1 MKWRTFALGA
11 MGAAVAS
18 VTPLLGGCGGGSD
31 APQAPVVRLCPAS
44 LDYTTTFTG
53 GAGSGELVQLQLDT
67 TKLTWQVTYVESPIP
82 AVTGTVSRPAPARR
96 RTAR

>member
-11 MGAAVAS
+11 SIAS
-18 VTPLLGGCGGGSD
+18 VTPFLGACGGGSD

-53 GAGSGELVQLQLDT
+53 GGGSGELV
-67 TKLTWQVTYVESPIP
+67 KLTSPQMYL
-82 AVTGTVSRPAPARR
+82 
-96 RTAR
+96 